1 MVHAYVSSMKVSNR
15 YKREGHCNIT
25 QKGESAML
33 EPTSFSI
40 RDRFY
45 LEWKG
50 CFTAIIR
57 SNIFLSE

>member
-1 MVHAYVSSMKVSNR
+1 MTHSYVYLKKVSNR
-15 YKREGHCNIT
+15 YKREGHCSIT

-50 CFTAIIR
+50 CFKAI
-57 SNIFLSE
+57 